1 MHMRQE
7 RDLDNSE
14 DETTPSIDTI
24 AVYLVNTLMVH
35 L

>member
-1 MHMRQE
+1 MRQE

-14 DETTPSIDTI
+14 DEMTPSIDTI
-24 AVYLVNTLMVH
+24 AVYVVTTLMVY